1 MEEKSSLGKLLG
13 KVFEGFIEYR
23 EIDKKRKEIGRKVKL
38 GVGGHFLLMVGVLFL
53 LIGVVTFL
61 SRYLPAYISWLI
73 VGFFLLLFGINLILV
88 GR

>member
-1 MEEKSSLGKLLG
+1 MEEKSSLGKLIG

-38 GVGGHFLLMVGVLFL
+38 EVGGHFLL
-53 LIGVVTFL
+53 IGGVTFL
-61 SRYLPAYISWLI
+61 SRYLPAYLSWMI
-73 VGFFLLLFGINLILV
+73 VDFFLLLFGINLILV

>member
-1 MEEKSSLGKLLG
+1 MEEKSSLGKLIG

-38 GVGGHFLLMVGVLFL
+38 EVGGHFLLMVGVLFL
-53 LIGVVTFL
+53 LIGVVKFL
-61 SRYLPAYISWLI
+61 SRYLPAYISWII